1 MILGHDVCLFI
12 VTFETDDVKL
22 GVKEAFIIDG
32 RVPHALFDEVL
43 AGGEK
48 GNGSLSIQYKTN
60 Y

>member
-1 MILGHDVCLFI
+1 MCLFI
-12 VTFETDDVKL
+12 VTLFETDDVKL

-48 GNGSLSIQYKTN
+48 GNGSL
-60 Y
+60 